1 MPQTIIQIAGTGI
14 QRNDPDW
21 HAAQVM
27 NFILGSSGFGSRLME
42 EIREKRGL
50 TYGVYTS
57 FNSLDHVA
65 TLNLG
70 TSTRNDKVEEVLGL
84 IRAEWTK
91 MRDEPISDKELNDA
105 KAYLTGSMPLSLSS
119 TDNIAGMMLGMQMD
133 DLPSTYLDSVQD
145 KINAV
150 GIADITRV
158 SKRLLNPDSLVT
170 VLVGQP
176 VGITPSATIESLPNV
191 K

>member
-1 MPQTIIQIAGTGI
+1 
-14 QRNDPDW
+14 
-21 HAAQVM
+21 
-27 NFILGSSGFGSRLME
+27 
-42 EIREKRGL
+42 
-50 TYGVYTS
+50 
-57 FNSLDHVA
+57 
-65 TLNLG
+65 
-70 TSTRNDKVEEVLGL
+70 
-84 IRAEWTK
+84 